1 MVVGV
6 GRGFL
11 GLRIRRAKGRSPNNA
26 SSFIA
31 SRFIAGQ
38 RNCSA
43 KNVRARETERW
54 GAKED
59 YDDLR
64 TEIAMRAVTV
74 VMKKA
79 LDYSS
84 RTALK
89 AAAIAD
95 LLVVIILI
103 LQK

>member
-1 MVVGV
+1 MVVGLS
-6 GRGFL
+6 L

-43 KNVRARETERW
+43 EKDREMDGGRQRW
-54 GAKED
+54 EAKED

-95 LLVVIILI
+95 LSVVIILI
-103 LQK
+103 LEK